1 MFEQLQNLDPTL
13 LAAAGLVL
21 LIVVALAANIVVTR
35 VLLRLVR
42 RIATS
47 GAIPWGDTLVRHKVF
62 ARLAQVVPALIIA
75 AGMGILP
82 GFPEQ
87 LVRLIQNVAVGYVAL
102 MLTIALAATLR
113 AGNAIYESYPLS
125 RDRPLKGVVQLVQIV
140 VYIVGGILIV
150 AIVFEQSPLLFLSG
164 FGAMTAV
171 LLLVFKDT
179 ILGLVASIQLTALDM
194 LRVDDW
200 IEMPQCGADG
210 DVVEVSLHTIKVQ
223 NWDKT
228 VTTIPTYRLIAES
241 FRNWRAMSESGGRR
255 IKRSVNIDQSSIRF
269 LDTGEVEDLK
279 RFALIAG
286 YLVDKQRELAEA
298 RASLGEAGSMSVNR
312 RRMTNVGTFRAY
324 TLAYLKAHAKINA
337 DMTLLVRQSPPGPQG
352 LPIEIYCFTK
362 STDWIVYEDVQSDV
376 FDHLIAILPEFGLR
390 LFQNPAGSDVARLLK
405 RTEPSK

>member
-1 MFEQLQNLDPTL
+1 MFEQLQTLDPTL

-21 LIVVALAANIVVTR
+21 LIVVAIAANVVVTR

-47 GAIPWGDTLVRHKVF
+47 GAIPWGETLVRYRVF
-62 ARLAQVVPALIIA
+62 ARLAHVVPALIVA
-75 AGMGILP
+75 AGIAFLP
-82 GFPEQ
+82 EFSEQ
-87 LVRLIQNVAVGYVAL
+87 LAGIIRNVALGYVAL
-102 MLTIALAATLR
+102 TLTIALAATLR
-113 AGNAIYESYPLS
+113 AGNEIYESFPLS
-125 RDRPLKGVVQLVQIV
+125 RQRPLKGVVQLVQII
-140 VYIVGGILIV
+140 VYIVGGILVV
-150 AIVFEQSPLLFLSG
+150 AIIFEQSPLLFLTG

-194 LRVDDW
+194 IRVGDW

-210 DVVEVSLHTIKVQ
+210 DVVDVSLHTVKVQ

-255 IKRSVNIDQSSIRF
+255 IKRAVNIDKSSIRF
-269 LDTGEVEDLK
+269 LEADEVEDLK
-279 RFALIAG
+279 RFVLIEG
-286 YLVDKQRELAEA
+286 YLETKQRELAEA
-298 RASLGEAGSMSVNR
+298 QAGLGEAGKVSVNR
-312 RRMTNVGTFRAY
+312 RRLTNVGTFRAY
-324 TLAYLKAHAKINA
+324 TLAYLRGHPKINP
-337 DMTLLVRQSPPGPQG
+337 DMTLLVRQNPPGPQG

-362 STDWIVYEDVQSDV
+362 STDWVAYEDAQSDI
-376 FDHLIAILPEFGLR
+376 FDHLLSILPEFGLR

-405 RTEPSK
+405 RAESSS

>member
-1 MFEQLQNLDPTL
+1 MFEQIQTLDPIL

-21 LIVVALAANIVVTR
+21 LVVVAVAANVVVKR

-42 RIATS
+42 RVATS

-62 ARLAQVVPALIIA
+62 ARLANVVPALIIA
-75 AGMGILP
+75 MGIALLP
-82 GFPEQ
+82 GFSEQ
-87 LVRLIQNVAVGYVAL
+87 FVTVIQNVAIGYVAL

-113 AGNAIYESYPLS
+113 AGNEIYESFPLS

-140 VYIVGGILIV
+140 VYIVGAILVV
-150 AIVFEQSPLLFLSG
+150 AIIFEQSPLLFLSG

-179 ILGLVASIQLTALDM
+179 ILGLVASVQLTALDM
-194 LRVDDW
+194 LRVGDW
-200 IEMPQCGADG
+200 IEMPQSGADG
-210 DVVEVSLHTIKVQ
+210 DVIEVSLHTIKVQ

-228 VTTIPTYRLIAES
+228 ITTIPTHRLIAES

-255 IKRSVNIDQSSIRF
+255 IKRAVNIDQASIRF
-269 LDTGEVEDLK
+269 LETDEVDDLK
-279 RFALIAG
+279 RFALLAG
-286 YLVDKQRELAEA
+286 YLGDKQRELAEA
-298 RASLGEAGSMSVNR
+298 QADLGEAGSVSVNR
-312 RRMTNVGTFRAY
+312 RRLTNVGTFRAY

-352 LPIEIYCFTK
+352 LPIEIYCFTR

-390 LFQNPAGSDVARLLK
+390 LFQNPAGSDVSRLLK
-405 RTEPSK
+405 RTELSS

>member
-1 MFEQLQNLDPTL
+1 MFEQLQTLDPTVL
-13 LAAAGLVL
+13 GAAGLVL
-21 LIVVALAANIVVTR
+21 LIIVAIIANVVVTR

-62 ARLAQVVPALIIA
+62 ARLAHVVPALIIA
-75 AGMGILP
+75 AGIALLP

-87 LVRLIQNVAVGYVAL
+87 VVQVIQNVAMGYVAL
-102 MLTIALAATLR
+102 TLTIALAATLR
-113 AGNAIYESYPLS
+113 AGNEIYESFPLS

-140 VYIVGGILIV
+140 AYIVGGILVV

-194 LRVDDW
+194 LRVGDW
-200 IEMPQCGADG
+200 IEMPQSGADG
-210 DVVEVSLHTIKVQ
+210 DVIEVSLHTIKVQ

-228 VTTIPTYRLIAES
+228 VTTIPTHRLIAES

-255 IKRSVNIDQSSIRF
+255 IKRAVNIDQASIRF
-269 LDTGEVEDLK
+269 LETDEVEDLK
-279 RFALIAG
+279 RFALLAG
-286 YLVDKQRELAEA
+286 YLGAKQRELAEA
-298 RASLGEAGSMSVNR
+298 QADLGEAGSASVNR
-312 RRMTNVGTFRAY
+312 RRLTNVGTFRAY

-352 LPIEIYCFTK
+352 LPIEIYCFTR

-405 RTEPSK
+405 RTELSS

>member
-1 MFEQLQNLDPTL
+1 MFEQLQTLDPTL

-21 LIVVALAANIVVTR
+21 LIVVAIAANVVVTR

-47 GAIPWGDTLVRHKVF
+47 GAIPWGETLVRYRVF
-62 ARLAQVVPALIIA
+62 ARLAHVVPALIVA
-75 AGMGILP
+75 AGIAFLP
-82 GFPEQ
+82 EFSEQ
-87 LVRLIQNVAVGYVAL
+87 LAGIIRNVALGYVAL
-102 MLTIALAATLR
+102 TLTIALAATLR
-113 AGNAIYESYPLS
+113 AGNEIYESFPLS
-125 RDRPLKGVVQLVQIV
+125 RQRPLKGVVQLVQII
-140 VYIVGGILIV
+140 VYIVGGILVV
-150 AIVFEQSPLLFLSG
+150 AIIFEQSPLLFLTG

-194 LRVDDW
+194 IRVGDW

-210 DVVEVSLHTIKVQ
+210 DVVDVSLHTVKVQ

-255 IKRSVNIDQSSIRF
+255 IKRAVNIDKSSIRF
-269 LDTGEVEDLK
+269 LEADEVEDLK
-279 RFALIAG
+279 RFVLIEG
-286 YLVDKQRELAEA
+286 YLETKKRELAEA
-298 RASLGEAGSMSVNR
+298 QAGLGEAGKVSVNR
-312 RRMTNVGTFRAY
+312 RRLTNVGTFRAY
-324 TLAYLKAHAKINA
+324 TLAYLRGHPKINP
-337 DMTLLVRQSPPGPQG
+337 DMTLLVRQNPPGPQG

-362 STDWIVYEDVQSDV
+362 STDWVAYEDAQSDI
-376 FDHLIAILPEFGLR
+376 FDHLLSILPEFGLR

-405 RTEPSK
+405 RAESSS